1 MEALIITLSPT
12 FKSAAFAGLSFF
24 VNLVLFSSMTVSD
37 LPSCILMV
45 TVSGLTAVTVPIK
58 WPCGFSHHGLL
69 SETAG
74 GAVVLY
80 LGCKS

>member
-1 MEALIITLSPT
+1 
-12 FKSAAFAGLSFF
+12 
-24 VNLVLFSSMTVSD
+24 
-37 LPSCILMV
+37 V

-80 LGCKS
+80 LGCSPKRRRIME